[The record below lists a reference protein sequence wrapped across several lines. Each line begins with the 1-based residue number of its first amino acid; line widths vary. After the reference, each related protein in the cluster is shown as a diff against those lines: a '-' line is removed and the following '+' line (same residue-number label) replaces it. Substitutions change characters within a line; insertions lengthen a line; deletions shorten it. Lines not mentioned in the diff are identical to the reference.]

1 MTEQITEQARRGRK
15 QLLLLATVFLGPL
28 VLAVVIYYGGG
39 WRPAGST
46 EHGELLLPPVK
57 LPDTALPAVAGAEPG
72 ILRRKWSLIM
82 HAADGC
88 AADCQAMLY
97 QTRQV
102 RKALSKERDRTQRVL
117 LMAGPFDRATLELQ
131 HPDLII
137 ITPDA
142 PVATELAAA
151 LGSNAADFIYLADPL
166 GNLMMRFPRATPM
179 RAMHTD
185 LKKLLKLSRI
195 G

>member
-1 MTEQITEQARRGRK
+1 MTDPTQAGRK
-15 QLLLLATVFLGPL
+15 QFLLLATFFLGPL
-28 VLAVVIYYGGG
+28 ALAMLIYYGGV

-46 EHGELLLPPVK
+46 ENGELLKRSVVMTEAMLPP
-57 LPDTALPAVAGAEPG
+57 VAGAEPTA
-72 ILRRKWSLIM
+72 LRRKWSLIM
-82 HAADGC
+82 RADEGC
-88 AADCQAMLY
+88 DDACQNTLY

-117 LMAGPFDRATLELQ
+117 LISGTFDRETLELQ

-137 ITPDA
+137 ITDEV
-142 PVATELAAA
+142 PVAADIDNA
-151 LGSNAADFIYLADPL
+151 LGSDAAAYIYLVDPL
-166 GNLMMRFPRATPM
+166 GNLMMRFPRATEM
-179 RAMHTD
+179 RAIHTD